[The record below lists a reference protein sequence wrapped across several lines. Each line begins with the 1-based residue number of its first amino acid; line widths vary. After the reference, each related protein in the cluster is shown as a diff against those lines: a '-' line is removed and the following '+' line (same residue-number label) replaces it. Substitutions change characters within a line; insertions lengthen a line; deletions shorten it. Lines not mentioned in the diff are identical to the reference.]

1 MQELLITLRRKAEPK
16 LSNRSQAEIVTS
28 PLFDEEASKV
38 GGFIIVYKLYLR
50 MRTKGS
56 IVEEHIQ

>member
-28 PLFDEEASKV
+28 PLFDRKFSKV
-38 GGFIIVYKLYLR
+38 HEFVTTCKLYLKMK
-50 MRTKGS
+50 MRKTTVK
-56 IVEEHIQ
+56 E